1 MSGQEPSVRNVALV
15 PGYLSLQ
22 TQFFQLP
29 PLHPDRAFA
38 LPPHVSLEISIC
50 LLSIP
55 TSCIVSIRRV
65 PGIFTFAQVLSV
77 AHKKYPPKS
86 SCEVGLYQL
95 AGQEVWGGGFVVQQ
109 YSCVIQVCSVLM
121 VPSPLA
127 VTIHLVSHGCKMATA
142 VPGITDSPSCIQR
155 LEGWGLLLLSFFLP
169 GDKTFPTIPLSAS
182 PLDHWYVVGSI
193 PLPNK
198 QGSLGR

>member
-15 PGYLSLQ
+15 TGYLSLQ
-22 TQFFQLP
+22 TQFFHLP
-29 PLHPDRAFA
+29 PLYPDRAFA

-55 TSCIVSIRRV
+55 TSCIVSIWRV

-95 AGQEVWGGGFVVQQ
+95 AGQEVWGGDFVVQQ
-109 YSCVIQVCSVLM
+109 YMSSRHVLSLWYT
-121 VPSPLA
+121 VHWL
-127 VTIHLVSHGCKMATA
+127 
-142 VPGITDSPSCIQR
+142 SPSSLFLMGARWLQQFQATQTHPAVYKDWR
-155 LEGWGLLLLSFFLP
+155 GELLHLSFFLP